1 MNALCPI
8 CATRKAKRACPGIGR
23 DICSVCCGTKR
34 LVEIACP
41 PDCPYLASARA
52 HPAAVVQRQQDRDMR
67 FLLPRISDLSE
78 PQYRL
83 FLFLQ
88 GVVLQYAREAD
99 PTPLDIDVAEA
110 TATVAATLETA
121 GKGIIYEHQAA
132 TIPAQR
138 LAAEIRK
145 VVAEVAQRNGADAA
159 RVERDAAK
167 SLRRIEGAARA
178 AQAEVPDATYPDMSW
193 LAMSTRLMSSAA
205 AAEPV
210 KPEADKPRIVL

>member
-1 MNALCPI
+1 MSALCPI

>member
-1 MNALCPI
+1 MNALCPA

-145 VVAEVAQRNGADAA
+145 VVAEVAQGNGADAA

-205 AAEPV
+205 AAESV